1 MAIRFDLYN
10 SSLCFVNSHLAAH
23 VEEVER
29 RNQDYLDI
37 CNRLVFS
44 TTFPSKSIKDHD
56 QVFWIGDL
64 NYRLSGDLDLLR
76 VKELLDQNNHLALL
90 QYDQFRAQHA
100 ARKIFIGYQE
110 GPIQFR
116 PSYKYD
122 PGTDNWDTS
131 EKNRAPAWCD
141 RCLWKGD
148 NVQVK
153 EYRSHPGLR
162 KLGRRQNANQVAG
175 TRVHPAHQQ
184 VPRRPTTPHSHPRK
198 AGFSVM
204 FLASYAALFAGV
216 FSETTITNFHD
227 PRVS

>member
-131 EKNRAPAWCD
+131 FLSTQWN
-141 RCLWKGD
+141 G
-148 NVQVK
+148 
-153 EYRSHPGLR
+153 HGLDQHE
-162 KLGRRQNANQVAG
+162 GRRFLRRDWHSQFGRTEQVW
-175 TRVHPAHQQ
+175 
-184 VPRRPTTPHSHPRK
+184 
-198 AGFSVM
+198 
-204 FLASYAALFAGV
+204 
-216 FSETTITNFHD
+216 I
-227 PRVS
+227 